1 MNEYVVL
8 FYSGYTRIVF
18 ALDVEEV
25 KQNCADSW
33 EVELKG
39 EVVRRIYKQEYS
51 SEYEYGEN

>member
-8 FYSGYTRIVF
+8 FYSGNTKRVV

-25 KQNCADSW
+25 KQDCADSW